1 MESVESQQISIGQIL
16 AILRKHIGLIFAST
30 FIVTLLAAFM
40 TFFVMTPKYSATTQ
54 ILVNRKLSEDMA
66 GAQYQ
71 QAQADVQM
79 ISTYKDI
86 ITSPTVLKTVNTKLQ
101 GQPGYGKGNVDSLKG
116 SLSVNSQQ
124 NSQVFS
130 ITAKSTNPETAAKM
144 ANETATTFKSKVV
157 KIMSINNVSI
167 VSKATPD
174 DQPVSPRTKL
184 NIVAGLVIGLILG
197 IGLAFLREFS
207 DRTVTSEE
215 FLTEELGLKGLGIIS
230 EINAT
235 DIRRKI
241 APKLAVPTG
250 DGDDDQSRMRRRV

>member
-1 MESVESQQISIGQIL
+1 MESVESQQISIGQVL
-16 AILRKHIGLIFAST
+16 SILRKHIGLIFAST

-54 ILVNRKLSEDMA
+54 ILVNRKLSDNMA

-86 ITSPTVLKTVNTKLQ
+86 ITSPIVLKAVNTKLE
-101 GQPGYGKGNVDSLKG
+101 GQPGYEGDVDGLKASLA
-116 SLSVNSQQ
+116 VNSQQ

-130 ITAKSTNPETAAKM
+130 ITAKSTDPNTAAKM
-144 ANETATTFKSKVV
+144 ANEIATTFKAKVV

-167 VSKATPD
+167 VSKATAD
-174 DQPVSPRTKL
+174 DKPVSPRTKL
-184 NIVAGLVIGLILG
+184 NIAVGLVIGLILG
-197 IGLAFLREFS
+197 IGFAFLREFS

-215 FLTEELGLKGLGIIS
+215 FLTDELGLKGLGIIS
-230 EINAT
+230 EINEK

-241 APKLAVPTG
+241 TPKLRAPMS
-250 DGDDDQSRMRRRV
+250 DEDDQPKMRRRV

>member
-16 AILRKHIGLIFAST
+16 SILRKHIGLIFAST

-54 ILVNRKLSEDMA
+54 ILVNRKLSENMA

-86 ITSPTVLKTVNTKLQ
+86 ITSPTVLEAVNTKLEKQ
-101 GQPGYGKGNVDSLKG
+101 SGYEGDVDSLK
-116 SLSVNSQQ
+116 SSISIKNQQ

-130 ITAKSTNPETAAKM
+130 ITAKSTNPDIAAKI
-144 ANETATTFKSKVV
+144 ANETATTFKNKVI

-167 VSKATPD
+167 VSKATPNE
-174 DQPVSPRTKL
+174 QPVSPRTKL
-184 NIVAGLVIGLILG
+184 NILIGIIVGSILG
-197 IGLAFLREFS
+197 IGLAFLRELS

-215 FLTEELGLKGLGIIS
+215 FLTDELGLKGLGIIS
-230 EINAT
+230 EINEA

-241 APKLAVPTG
+241 TPKIQAPVG
-250 DGDDDQSRMRRRV
+250 NDDQSRMRRRV

>member
-54 ILVNRKLSEDMA
+54 ILVNRKLSDNMA

-86 ITSPTVLKTVNTKLQ
+86 ITSPTVLKAVNTKLE
-101 GQPGYGKGNVDSLKG
+101 GQPGYEGDVDGLKASLA
-116 SLSVNSQQ
+116 VNSQQ

-130 ITAKSTNPETAAKM
+130 ITAKSTDPNTAAKM
-144 ANETATTFKSKVV
+144 ANEIATTFKAKVV

-167 VSKATPD
+167 VSKATAD
-174 DQPVSPRTKL
+174 DKPVSPRTKL
-184 NIVAGLVIGLILG
+184 NIAVGLVIGLILG
-197 IGLAFLREFS
+197 IGFAFLREFS

-215 FLTEELGLKGLGIIS
+215 FLTDELGLKGLGIIS
-230 EINAT
+230 EINEK

-241 APKLAVPTG
+241 TPKLRAPMS
-250 DGDDDQSRMRRRV
+250 DEDDQPKMRRRV

>member
-54 ILVNRKLSEDMA
+54 ILVNRKLSDDMA
-66 GAQYQ
+66 GAQLQ
-71 QAQADVQM
+71 QTQADVKM

-86 ITSPTVLKTVNTKLQ
+86 IKSPTVLENANQKLLGLQ
-101 GQPGYGKGNVDSLKG
+101 GYNGNVDDLK
-116 SLSVNSQQ
+116 NSISISSEQD
-124 NSQVFS
+124 SQVFS
-130 ITAKSTNPETAAKM
+130 ITAKSTNPNTAAKM
-144 ANETATTFKSKVV
+144 ANEIASTFKEKVI

-167 VSKATPD
+167 VSKASAD
-174 DQPVSPRTKL
+174 SHPVSPRTKL
-184 NIVAGLVIGLILG
+184 NLLAGIAIGLFLG
-197 IGLAFLREFS
+197 IGLAFLLELS

-215 FLTEELGLKGLGIIS
+215 FLTDELGLKGLGIIS
-230 EINAT
+230 EINER

-241 APKLAVPTG
+241 TPKLNVP
-250 DGDDDQSRMRRRV
+250 DEEDENSSRMRRRV

>member
-66 GAQYQ
+66 GAQLQ
-71 QAQADVQM
+71 QTQADVQM

-86 ITSPTVLKTVNTKLQ
+86 ITSPTVLKAVNAKLERQ
-101 GQPGYGKGNVDSLKG
+101 SGYDGNVDSLK
-116 SLSVNSQQ
+116 SSISIKNQA

-130 ITAKSTNPETAAKM
+130 ITAKSTNPNVAAKI
-144 ANETATTFKSKVV
+144 ANETATTFKNKVI

-167 VSKATPD
+167 VSKAMAD
-174 DQPVSPRTKL
+174 EHPVSPRTKL
-184 NIVAGLVIGLILG
+184 NILIGIIVGLILG
-197 IGLAFLREFS
+197 IGLAFLRELS

-215 FLTEELGLKGLGIIS
+215 FLTDELGLKGLGIIG
-230 EINAT
+230 EIDEA

-241 APKLAVPTG
+241 TPKIQAPMG
-250 DGDDDQSRMRRRV
+250 GEDDQSRMRRRV

>member
-1 MESVESQQISIGQIL
+1 MESVESQQISIGQVL
-16 AILRKHIGLIFAST
+16 SILRKHIGLIFAST

-54 ILVNRKLSEDMA
+54 ILVNRKLSDNMA

-86 ITSPTVLKTVNTKLQ
+86 ITSPTVLKTVNAKLE
-101 GQPGYGKGNVDSLKG
+101 GQPGYEKGNVDSLKS
-116 SLSVNSQQ
+116 SLAVNSQQ

-130 ITAKSTNPETAAKM
+130 ITAKSTNPNTAAKM
-144 ANETATTFKSKVV
+144 ANDTATTFKSKVV
-157 KIMSINNVSI
+157 KIMSIDNVSI
-167 VSKATPD
+167 VSKATAD

-184 NIVAGLVIGLILG
+184 NVLAGLVIGLLLG
-197 IGLAFLREFS
+197 VGLAFLREFS

-215 FLTEELGLKGLGIIS
+215 FLTNELGLKGLGIIS
-230 EINAT
+230 EINED

-241 APKLAVPTG
+241 TPKIQAPISG
-250 DGDDDQSRMRRRV
+250 EDNQSRMRRRV

>member
-16 AILRKHIGLIFAST
+16 TILRKHIGLIFASA
-30 FIVTLLAAFM
+30 FIMTLLAAFM

-86 ITSPTVLKTVNTKLQ
+86 ITSPTVLKSVNTKLE
-101 GQPGYGKGNVDSLKG
+101 GQPGYKGDVDDLKESLA
-116 SLSVNSQQ
+116 VNSQQ

-130 ITAKSTNPETAAKM
+130 ITAKSTDPNTAAKM

-167 VSKATPD
+167 VSKATAD
-174 DQPVSPRTKL
+174 DKPVSPRTKL
-184 NIVAGLVIGLILG
+184 NLVAGLVIGLLIG
-197 IGLAFLREFS
+197 IGFAFLRELS

-215 FLTEELGLKGLGIIS
+215 FLTDELGLKGLGIIS
-230 EINAT
+230 EINER

-241 APKLAVPTG
+241 APKLNAPMAEDEG
-250 DGDDDQSRMRRRV
+250 ESRMRRRV

>member
-66 GAQYQ
+66 GAQLQ
-71 QAQADVQM
+71 QTQADVQM

-86 ITSPTVLKTVNTKLQ
+86 ITSPAVLKTVNTKLQ
-101 GQPGYGKGNVDSLKG
+101 GQPGYEKGDVGTLRS
-116 SLSVNSQQ
+116 SLSVDSQQ

-130 ITAKSTNPETAAKM
+130 ITAKSTDPNTAAKM
-144 ANETATTFKSKVV
+144 ANETASTFKDKVV

-167 VSKATPD
+167 VSKATVN
-174 DQPVSPRTKL
+174 DQPVSPRVKL
-184 NIVAGLVIGLILG
+184 NILIGVIVGLLLG
-197 IGLAFLREFS
+197 IGLAFLRELS

-215 FLTEELGLKGLGIIS
+215 FLTDELGLKGLGIIS
-230 EINAT
+230 EINER

-241 APKLAVPTG
+241 TPKLRAPMS
-250 DGDDDQSRMRRRV
+250 DDDQSRMRRRV

>member
-1 MESVESQQISIGQIL
+1 MESVESQQISIGQVL
-16 AILRKHIGLIFAST
+16 SILRKHIGLIFAST

-54 ILVNRKLSEDMA
+54 ILVNRKLSDNMA

-86 ITSPTVLKTVNTKLQ
+86 ITSPTVLKAVNTKLE
-101 GQPGYGKGNVDSLKG
+101 GQPGYEGDVDGLKASLA
-116 SLSVNSQQ
+116 VNSQQ

-130 ITAKSTNPETAAKM
+130 ITAKSTDPNTAAKM
-144 ANETATTFKSKVV
+144 ANEIATTFKAKVV

-167 VSKATPD
+167 VSKATAD
-174 DQPVSPRTKL
+174 DKPVSPRTKL
-184 NIVAGLVIGLILG
+184 NIAVGLVIGLILG
-197 IGLAFLREFS
+197 IGFAFLREFS

-215 FLTEELGLKGLGIIS
+215 FLTDELGLKGLGIIS
-230 EINAT
+230 EINEK

-241 APKLAVPTG
+241 TPKLRAPMS
-250 DGDDDQSRMRRRV
+250 DEDDQPKMRRRV

>member
-1 MESVESQQISIGQIL
+1 MESAETQQISIGQIL

-30 FIVTLLAAFM
+30 FIITLLAALM

-54 ILVNRKLSEDMA
+54 ILVNRKLSADMA

-86 ITSPTVLKTVNTKLQ
+86 ITSPTVLKDVNTKLT
-101 GQPGYGKGNVDSLKG
+101 GQTGYEEGIDNLK
-116 SLSVNSQQ
+116 SAISINSQQ

-144 ANETATTFKSKVV
+144 ANETATTFKNKVV

-167 VSKATPD
+167 VSKATAD

-184 NIVAGLVIGLILG
+184 NLAAGIVIGLLLG
-197 IGLAFLREFS
+197 IGLAFLRELS

-230 EINAT
+230 EISDR

-241 APKLAVPTG
+241 SPKIASQSEAGNT
-250 DGDDDQSRMRRRV
+250 DSRMRRRV

>member
-16 AILRKHIGLIFAST
+16 SILRKHIGLIFAST

-54 ILVNRKLSEDMA
+54 ILVNRKLSENMA

-86 ITSPTVLKTVNTKLQ
+86 ITSPTVLEAVNTKLERQ
-101 GQPGYGKGNVDSLKG
+101 SGYEGNVDSLK
-116 SLSVNSQQ
+116 SSISIKNQQ

-130 ITAKSTNPETAAKM
+130 ITAKSTNPNIAAKI
-144 ANETATTFKSKVV
+144 ANETATTFKNKVI

-167 VSKATPD
+167 VSKATAD

-184 NIVAGLVIGLILG
+184 NILIGIIVGLILG
-197 IGLAFLREFS
+197 IGLAFLRELS

-215 FLTEELGLKGLGIIS
+215 FLTDELGLKGLGIIS
-230 EINAT
+230 EINEA

-241 APKLAVPTG
+241 APKLRAPMS
-250 DGDDDQSRMRRRV
+250 DDDDQSRMRRRV

>member
-1 MESVESQQISIGQIL
+1 MESAETQQISIGQIL
-16 AILRKHIGLIFAST
+16 AILRKHMGLIFAST
-30 FIVTLLAAFM
+30 FIITLLAALM

-54 ILVNRKLSEDMA
+54 ILVNRKLSADMA

-86 ITSPTVLKTVNTKLQ
+86 ITSPTVLRDVNTKLE
-101 GQPGYGKGNVDSLKG
+101 GQPGYRDGIDNLK
-116 SLSVNSQQ
+116 SSIAINSQQ

-130 ITAKSTNPETAAKM
+130 ITAKSTNPETAAKI
-144 ANETATTFKSKVV
+144 ANETATTFKNKVV

-167 VSKATPD
+167 VSKATAD

-184 NIVAGLVIGLILG
+184 NIAAGIVIGLLLG
-197 IGLAFLREFS
+197 IGLAFLRELS

-230 EINAT
+230 EIDSR

-241 APKLAVPTG
+241 SPKITNPS
-250 DGDDDQSRMRRRV
+250 DDDDTESRMRRRV

>member
-1 MESVESQQISIGQIL
+1 MESVESRQISIGQIL

-66 GAQYQ
+66 GAQLQ
-71 QAQADVQM
+71 QTQADVQM

-101 GQPGYGKGNVDSLKG
+101 GQPGYEKGDVDSLKG

-130 ITAKSTNPETAAKM
+130 ITAKSTNPNTAAKM
-144 ANETATTFKSKVV
+144 ANETATTFKNKVV

-167 VSKATPD
+167 VSKATAD
-174 DQPVSPRTKL
+174 DQPVSPRTNL
-184 NIVAGLVIGLILG
+184 IIAAGLVVGLLLG

-215 FLTEELGLKGLGIIS
+215 FLTDELGLKGLGIIS
-230 EINAT
+230 EINER

-241 APKLAVPTG
+241 TPKLNVSSNED
-250 DGDDDQSRMRRRV
+250 DGQSRMRRRV

>member
-16 AILRKHIGLIFAST
+16 SILRKHIGLIFAST
-30 FIVTLLAAFM
+30 FIVTLLATFM

-86 ITSPTVLKTVNTKLQ
+86 ITSPTVLKTVNDKLE
-101 GQPGYGKGNVDSLKG
+101 GQPGYEKGDVDSLKS

-130 ITAKSTNPETAAKM
+130 ITAKSTNPNTAAKM

-167 VSKATPD
+167 VSKATAD

-184 NIVAGLVIGLILG
+184 NIAAGLVIGLLLG
-197 IGLAFLREFS
+197 MGLAFLREFS

-230 EINAT
+230 EINER

-241 APKLAVPTG
+241 TPKLNG
-250 DGDDDQSRMRRRV
+250 SSNEDDGQSRMRRRV

>member
-40 TFFVMTPKYSATTQ
+40 TFFVMTPKYNATTQ
-54 ILVNRKLSEDMA
+54 ILVNRKLSDDMA
-66 GAQYQ
+66 GAQLQ
-71 QAQADVQM
+71 QTQADVQM
-79 ISTYKDI
+79 INTYKDI
-86 ITSPTVLKTVNTKLQ
+86 ITSPTVLKTVNAKLE
-101 GQPGYGKGNVDSLKG
+101 GQPGYEKGSVDILKS
-116 SLSVNSQQ
+116 SLSVNNQQ

-144 ANETATTFKSKVV
+144 ANETAATFKSKIV

-167 VSKATPD
+167 VSKAAAD
-174 DQPVSPRTKL
+174 DQPVSPRTNL
-184 NIVAGLVIGLILG
+184 NILAGLVVGLLLG
-197 IGLAFLREFS
+197 IGLTFLREFS

-215 FLTEELGLKGLGIIS
+215 FLTDELGLKGLGIIS
-230 EINAT
+230 EINES

-241 APKLAVPTG
+241 TPKLRAPMS
-250 DGDDDQSRMRRRV
+250 DDDDQSRMRRRV

>member
-1 MESVESQQISIGQIL
+1 
-16 AILRKHIGLIFAST
+16 
-30 FIVTLLAAFM
+30 M

-54 ILVNRKLSEDMA
+54 ILVNRKLSDNMA

-86 ITSPTVLKTVNTKLQ
+86 ITSPTVLKAVNTKLE
-101 GQPGYGKGNVDSLKG
+101 GQPGYEGDVDGLKASLA
-116 SLSVNSQQ
+116 VNSQQ

-130 ITAKSTNPETAAKM
+130 ITAKSTDPNTAAKM
-144 ANETATTFKSKVV
+144 ANEIATTFKAKVV

-167 VSKATPD
+167 VSKATAD
-174 DQPVSPRTKL
+174 DKPVSPRTKL
-184 NIVAGLVIGLILG
+184 NIAVGLVIGLILG
-197 IGLAFLREFS
+197 IGFAFLREFS

-215 FLTEELGLKGLGIIS
+215 FLTDELGLKGLGIIS
-230 EINAT
+230 EINEK

-241 APKLAVPTG
+241 TPKLRAPMS
-250 DGDDDQSRMRRRV
+250 DEDDQPKMRRRV

>member
-1 MESVESQQISIGQIL
+1 MESAETQQISIGQIL
-16 AILRKHIGLIFAST
+16 AILRKHMGLIFAST
-30 FIVTLLAAFM
+30 FISTLLAALM
-40 TFFVMTPKYSATTQ
+40 IFFVMTPKYSATTQ
-54 ILVNRKLSEDMA
+54 ILVNRKLSADMA

-86 ITSPTVLKTVNTKLQ
+86 ITSPTVLKDVNTKLE
-101 GQPGYGKGNVDSLKG
+101 GQPGYRDGIDNLK
-116 SLSVNSQQ
+116 SSITINSQQ

-130 ITAKSTNPETAAKM
+130 ITAKSTNPETAAKI
-144 ANETATTFKSKVV
+144 ANETATTFKNKVV

-167 VSKATPD
+167 VSKATAD

-184 NIVAGLVIGLILG
+184 NIAAGIVIGLLLG
-197 IGLAFLREFS
+197 IGLAFLRELS

-230 EINAT
+230 EIDSR

-241 APKLAVPTG
+241 SPKITNQSN
-250 DGDDDQSRMRRRV
+250 DDDTESRMRRRV

>member
-54 ILVNRKLSEDMA
+54 ILVNRKLSDDMA
-66 GAQYQ
+66 GAQLQ
-71 QAQADVQM
+71 QTQADVQM

-86 ITSPTVLKTVNTKLQ
+86 ITSPTVLKTVNDKLE
-101 GQPGYGKGNVDSLKG
+101 GQPGYEKGDVDSLKE

-130 ITAKSTNPETAAKM
+130 ITANPNTAAKM
-144 ANETATTFKSKVV
+144 ANETATTFKNKVV

-167 VSKATPD
+167 VSKATAD

-184 NIVAGLVIGLILG
+184 NIAAGLVVGLLLG

-215 FLTEELGLKGLGIIS
+215 FLTDELGLKGLGIIS
-230 EINAT
+230 EINES
-235 DIRRKI
+235 DICRKI
-241 APKLAVPTG
+241 TPKLRAPMS
-250 DGDDDQSRMRRRV
+250 DDDDQSRMRRRV

>member
-16 AILRKHIGLIFAST
+16 SILRKHIGLIFAST
-30 FIVTLLAAFM
+30 FIVTLLAVFM

-54 ILVNRKLSEDMA
+54 ILVNRKLSENMA

-86 ITSPTVLKTVNTKLQ
+86 ITSPTVLEAVNTKLERQ
-101 GQPGYGKGNVDSLKG
+101 SGYEGNVDSLK
-116 SLSVNSQQ
+116 SSISIKNQQ

-130 ITAKSTNPETAAKM
+130 ITAKSTNPNIAAKI
-144 ANETATTFKSKVV
+144 ANETATTFKNKVI

-167 VSKATPD
+167 VSKATAD

-184 NIVAGLVIGLILG
+184 NILIGIIVGLILG
-197 IGLAFLREFS
+197 IGLAFLRELS

-215 FLTEELGLKGLGIIS
+215 FLTDELGLKGLGIIS
-230 EINAT
+230 EINEA

-241 APKLAVPTG
+241 APKLRAPMS
-250 DGDDDQSRMRRRV
+250 DDDDQSRMRRRV

>member
-1 MESVESQQISIGQIL
+1 
-16 AILRKHIGLIFAST
+16 
-30 FIVTLLAAFM
+30 M

-54 ILVNRKLSEDMA
+54 ILVNRKLSDNMA

-86 ITSPTVLKTVNTKLQ
+86 ITSPTVLKTVNAKLE
-101 GQPGYGKGNVDSLKG
+101 GQPGYEKGNVDSLKS
-116 SLSVNSQQ
+116 SLAVNSQQ

-130 ITAKSTNPETAAKM
+130 ITAKSTNPNTAAKM
-144 ANETATTFKSKVV
+144 ANDTATTFKSKVV
-157 KIMSINNVSI
+157 KIMSIDNVSI
-167 VSKATPD
+167 VSKATAD

-184 NIVAGLVIGLILG
+184 NIVAGLVIGLLIG

-215 FLTEELGLKGLGIIS
+215 FLTDELGLKGLGIIS
-230 EINAT
+230 EINER

-241 APKLAVPTG
+241 TPKLNVSSNED
-250 DGDDDQSRMRRRV
+250 DGQSRMRRRV

>member
-16 AILRKHIGLIFAST
+16 SILRKHIGLIFAST
-30 FIVTLLAAFM
+30 FIVTLLTAFM

-54 ILVNRKLSEDMA
+54 ILVNRKLSDNMA

-86 ITSPTVLKTVNTKLQ
+86 ITSPTVLKTVNAKLE
-101 GQPGYGKGNVDSLKG
+101 GQPGYEKGDVDSLRS

-130 ITAKSTNPETAAKM
+130 ITAKSTNPNTAAKM

-167 VSKATPD
+167 VSKATAD

-184 NIVAGLVIGLILG
+184 NIAAGLVIGLLLG
-197 IGLAFLREFS
+197 MGLAFLREFS

-215 FLTEELGLKGLGIIS
+215 FLTDELGLKGLGIIS
-230 EINAT
+230 EINER

-241 APKLAVPTG
+241 TPKLNVSSKED
-250 DGDDDQSRMRRRV
+250 DGQSRMRRRV

>member
-30 FIVTLLAAFM
+30 FIVTLLAAFI

-116 SLSVNSQQ
+116 SLSVSSQQ

-241 APKLAVPTG
+241 TPKLGVPMS
-250 DGDDDQSRMRRRV
+250 DGDQSRMRRRV